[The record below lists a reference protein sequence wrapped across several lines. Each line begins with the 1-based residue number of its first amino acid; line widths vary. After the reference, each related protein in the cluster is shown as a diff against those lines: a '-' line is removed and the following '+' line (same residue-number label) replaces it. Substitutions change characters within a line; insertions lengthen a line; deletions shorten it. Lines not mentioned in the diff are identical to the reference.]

1 MRSIRILLLAEPQ
14 GLHIKLREHL
24 DSHFTTVAQCES
36 IVDGLSELQHRFH
49 DVIIISCDISDAYLL
64 QDTLRIISEA
74 QQQVILVSQQGRIEG
89 TFPEV
94 SACLNLQDEN
104 AFDELLRVL
113 KEAEASKDAEFA
125 RTMLSADAM
134 VSEDTPLA
142 DSIPLGL
149 YRIRPNGDIIECSS
163 TLVELFGS
171 PNAETVLGENFF
183 TMFCDLQDA
192 ENWQGIISRDY
203 ELRGLVYCIEQH
215 SGDSIWVRDTARAV
229 FSPSGEISS
238 YVGAL
243 EDVTKQKFYEH
254 SLSFLKTHDILTGLP
269 NKTFFLDQ
277 ARLTISQAR
286 YSGDVAAFLTVD
298 LGDTSGELAVSGT
311 KKQNMVLQQA
321 AQRIKKSL
329 RKSDHVARLE
339 GSSFIV
345 MLHSLRSRKDILTVA
360 EKLTQICSTQF
371 TADQSSFTLFASIGI
386 SIHPDH
392 GDEIEVLLNRSKI
405 AALTARDREQ
415 GGYMIYSDTIHIR
428 NGATD
433 S

>member
-1 MRSIRILLLAEPQ
+1 MRSIRILFIAEPQ
-14 GLHIKLREHL
+14 GQQIQLMEHL
-24 DSHFTTVAQCES
+24 KSHFTAVVQSES
-36 IVDGLSELQHRFH
+36 IVDGLSELQRRVF

-64 QDTLRIISEA
+64 QDSLRIIQETK
-74 QQQVILVSQQGRIEG
+74 QQLILVSEQGQIEDS
-89 TFPEV
+89 FPGV
-94 SACLNLQDEN
+94 SACLNLQESS
-104 AFDELLRVL
+104 AFDELLHML
-113 KEAEASKDAEFA
+113 KAAETSKDAELA

-171 PNAETVLGENFF
+171 PNAVAVLGENFF
-183 TMFCDLQDA
+183 SMFCDAQDA
-192 ENWQGIISRDY
+192 ENWRGIISRDY

-215 SGDSIWVRDTARAV
+215 SGETIWVRDTARAV
-229 FSPSGEISS
+229 FNSSGDISS
-238 YVGAL
+238 YVGGL
-243 EDVTKQKFYEH
+243 EDVTKQKHYEH

-269 NKTFFLDQ
+269 NRTFFLDQ

-286 YSGDVAAFLTVD
+286 YSGDVVAFLTVD
-298 LGDTSGELAVSGT
+298 LGDLSGKLAASGT
-311 KKQNMVLQQA
+311 KPQNSVLQQA
-321 AQRIKKSL
+321 AQRIKKNL

-339 GSSFIV
+339 GNSFIV
-345 MLHSLRSRKDILTVA
+345 MLQSLRSRKDILTVA
-360 EKLTQICSTQF
+360 EKLTQICNTQF
-371 TADQSSFTLFASIGI
+371 TAEASSFTLYASIGI

-405 AALTARDREQ
+405 AALTAKDREQ
-415 GGYMIYSDTIHIR
+415 GGYMIYSDTIHNR
-428 NGATD
+428 NGALD

>member
-1 MRSIRILLLAEPQ
+1 MRSIRILFIAEPQ
-14 GLHIKLREHL
+14 GLHNRLLEHL
-24 DSHFTTVAQCES
+24 ELHFTTVVLCES
-36 IVDGLSELQHRFH
+36 IVDGLSELQHRFF

-64 QDTLRIISEA
+64 QDTLRIIKEA
-74 QQQVILVSQQGRIEG
+74 QQQVILISEHGQIESSFPG
-89 TFPEV
+89 T
-94 SACLNLQDEN
+94 SACLDLQDSSS
-104 AFDELLRVL
+104 FDEILHML
-113 KEAEASKDAEFA
+113 KAAETSKDSEFA

-142 DSIPLGL
+142 DSIPQGL
-149 YRIRPNGDIIECSS
+149 YRIRPNGDIMECSS

-171 PNAETVLGENFF
+171 PNAEAVLGENFF
-183 TMFCDLQDA
+183 SMFCDAQDA
-192 ENWQGIISRDY
+192 DNWQGIMSRDY

-215 SGDSIWVRDTARAV
+215 SGETIWLRDTARAV
-229 FSPSGEISS
+229 FSPSGQISS
-238 YVGAL
+238 FVGSL
-243 EDVTKQKFYEH
+243 EDVTKQKHYEH

-286 YSGDVAAFLTVD
+286 YSGEVAAFLTID
-298 LGDTSGELAVSGT
+298 LGEHSGELAASGT
-311 KKQNMVLQQA
+311 KQQNTVLQQA

-339 GSSFIV
+339 GNSFIV
-345 MLHSLRSRKDILTVA
+345 MLYSLRSRKDILTVA
-360 EKLTQICSTQF
+360 EKLTQICNAKF
-371 TADQSSFTLFASIGI
+371 VADPSSFTLYASIGI

-405 AALTARDREQ
+405 AALTAKDREQ
-415 GGYMIYSDTIHIR
+415 GGYMIYSEMIHIR
-428 NGATD
+428 NGALD